1 MQRSINGK
9 AYAGGWDFFWTVST
23 SGHLMLR
30 IHHQPKN
37 LTHVL
42 YPVLYFI
49 CQMQIFYINFCKK
62 GAVDYFAQILLSIVY
77 IAYFDELCTVYIYIL
92 YTKHHPIEFVYIHQ
106 DCKFKIDLGNPLLIL
121 KYYTISVY
129 IQYICTLIVQWT
141 NNGDCE
147 AVCEKCLYGSQM
159 KSGLLYY

>member
-1 MQRSINGK
+1 MQRIINGK
-9 AYAGGWDFFWTVST
+9 AYADGWDFFWTVST

-30 IHHQPKN
+30 IHYQPKN

-77 IAYFDELCTVYIYIL
+77 FAYFDELCTVYIYI
-92 YTKHHPIEFVYIHQ
+92 FYILN
-106 DCKFKIDLGNPLLIL
+106 IIPLNVFIYIRIANL
-121 KYYTISVY
+121 KL
-129 IQYICTLIVQWT
+129 TLEIPF
-141 NNGDCE
+141 
-147 AVCEKCLYGSQM
+147 
-159 KSGLLYY
+159 